1 MPPSH
6 PASKHLLTSSP
17 EEVEPRKRLFLRTSL
32 AGLTSVALAS
42 CGGGDGDDGAAIDPI
57 APEESEIELVQELI
71 PLEPLPS
78 QFDLTVD
85 PLTLVQGDTQVH
97 VIQDGAPVV
106 GAALQLLGADG
117 RLYASGHTDAEGLF
131 SWQGARSFGVRVVV
145 QGRLGELSH
154 YEVDDPAYSLRPLV
168 VNVATTLADRVRLAR
183 QWLPSQA
190 EQRAHEFLWISRDV
204 PLSTTLIDSPE
215 FSHARFAQAR
225 AASGLSQDD
234 YLNHLVSLAIA
245 DDYAAHSI
253 DFAPPQPAQEQARVL
268 PFGMVAW
275 DVITT
280 LTGFARQVLDQNL
293 SDEQKQNLFGGLLL
307 SMGVLKDDPVLKQ
320 LERMDTKLDDLQA
333 TMDKAIKEIRD
344 VKAKIYS
351 TDIHK
356 LDKALSEIHWVR
368 ASGLN
373 DSNKREE
380 ILKIIVRDGI
390 ADSPPLPLKMLRD
403 FLGGFGT
410 QYAQLKDAAYP
421 MLFLQLNDIDITT
434 GKLEQGKQDPI
445 KFFGRERARLYG
457 QALLNVRALFSA
469 GMALATQYQCV
480 QLARI
485 DQASDSTAHANA
497 MNRLEVLADDTVTY
511 NKLLDDLQRYQEL
524 PHEYVYLNLEDNA
537 AWFNDRWHIA
547 ESTRFYGGWH
557 GDWSEWSNGRATKP
571 WTKKYPDKTT
581 PVANDLRNAD
591 RWLPR
596 EVRSMARHRWHEP
609 SQAQFDSTF
618 FKPAGS
624 KSVHDYATAHGA
636 PSNGVYA
643 INEKGKPAFHI
654 WLSDLQN
661 VSRARLLL
669 TWVKHNYE
677 RSFAKM
683 HDKKFATVHG
693 ICSRLQE
700 YDLARGINAGPMDQ
714 CEYYGGTVPQTKLLY
729 SNNYNQDTA
738 YYYPTCTDVVQPEQY
753 YPWHHYLEAAK
764 KTKNFDPAHVY
775 YVYSERT
782 DWHPKPRP

>member
-6 PASKHLLTSSP
+6 PASRHLLTSSP
-17 EEVEPRKRLFLRTSL
+17 EDVEPRKRLFLRTSL

-97 VIQDGAPVV
+97 VIQDGAPVA

-117 RLYASGHTDAEGLF
+117 RLYASGHTDAEGRF

-145 QGRLGELSH
+145 QGPLGELSH
-154 YEVDDPAYSLRPLV
+154 YEVDDPADSLRPLV

-253 DFAPPQPAQEQARVL
+253 DFAPLAPAQEQPKQLEPATVL
-268 PFGMVAW
+268 KAVS
-275 DVITT
+275 T
-280 LTGFARQVLDQNL
+280 LQGLAFKVLDKTL
-293 SDEQKQNLFGGLLL
+293 SDKQKQNLFGGLLL
-307 SMGVLKDDPVLKQ
+307 AAGVLNDDPVMTQLK
-320 LERMDTKLDDLQA
+320 EMDVKLDDLQT
-333 TMDKAIKEIRD
+333 TMDKAIKEIRG
-344 VKAKIYS
+344 VKETINSK
-351 TDIHK
+351 DIHK
-356 LDKALSEIHWVR
+356 LDKALSEIHSIRVS
-368 ASGLN
+368 ALN

-380 ILKIIVRDGI
+380 IIKIIVRDGI
-390 ADSPPLPLKMLRD
+390 ADIPPLPLKMLRD

-434 GKLEQGKQDPI
+434 GKLEEGQQDPL
-445 KFFGRERARLYG
+445 KFFGRERAGLYR
-457 QALLNVRALFSA
+457 QALLTIHSLFSA

-485 DQASDSTAHANA
+485 DQASDPTAYVNA
-497 MNRLEVLADDTVTY
+497 MNRLEVLADDTVTFG
-511 NKLLDDLQRYQEL
+511 KLIDDLLQYTEL
-524 PHEYVYLNLEDNA
+524 PHEYVYLNIEDNV
-537 AWFNDRWHIA
+537 AWFNDPDHINWK
-547 ESTRFYGGWH
+547 TGFYGGWH
-557 GDWSEWSNGRATKP
+557 GKWSLWKERATKQ
-571 WTKKYPDKTT
+571 WTRELNGTLIAT
-581 PVANDLRNAD
+581 DLRNAD
-591 RWLPR
+591 QLLPW
-596 EVRSMARHRWHEP
+596 EVRAMGESFRWHAP
-609 SQAQFDSTF
+609 SEALITRTF
-618 FKPAGS
+618 FSPAG
-624 KSVHDYATAHGA
+624 KATVHAYATKHGA
-636 PSNGVYA
+636 PLNGVYEVNSRGA
-643 INEKGKPAFHI
+643 PKFHV
-654 WLSDLQN
+654 WTSDLKN
-661 VSRARLLL
+661 KSKWLPTYGNYYRVYARM
-669 TWVKHNYE
+669 Y
-677 RSFAKM
+677 
-683 HDKKFATVHG
+683 DKNFSTVNG
-693 ICSRLQE
+693 FCR
-700 YDLARGINAGPMDQ
+700 
-714 CEYYGGTVPQTKLLY
+714 GGTERDVY
-729 SNNYNQDTA
+729 SICEDYVLGQFGPDGAGIEMSNYQSDAA
-738 YYYPTCTDVVQPEQY
+738 YYYPANTRVRNPEQY
-753 YPWHHYLEAAK
+753 YPWARYREIARR
-764 KTKNFDPAHVY
+764 TNNFDPLHIY
-775 YVYSERT
+775 QIYSTRKDLHST
-782 DWHPKPRP
+782 PRS